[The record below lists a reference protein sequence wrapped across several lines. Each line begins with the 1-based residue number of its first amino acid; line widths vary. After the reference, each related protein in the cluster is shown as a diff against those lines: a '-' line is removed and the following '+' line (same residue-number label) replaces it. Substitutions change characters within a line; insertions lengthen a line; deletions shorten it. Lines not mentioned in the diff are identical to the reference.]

1 MRKRRQF
8 GRVGLSLVLGLVVLM
23 TACSTDWVG
32 EAEAIVS
39 VMIPATS
46 NIVALVAALQ
56 GKDVSAADLQMIQS
70 AGAQVGTDLQLIEAL
85 IAAYQKADDTARPG
99 ILEKIQSGIASV
111 QMNLQGLLQGLHI
124 KDAATQTKVTAV
136 VGILLAEVQSLE
148 ALVPVIKNE
157 ATAKIPTSRAQTA
170 REMEH
175 PRVPLSASEFV
186 SSYNST
192 LTAKTGNAAVD
203 RETAGLKIHLH
214 SSAARVVSGGLLK

>member
-1 MRKRRQF
+1 MTNSF
-8 GRVGLSLVLGLVVLM
+8 LRVGLSLVLCLVVLM

-46 NIVALVAALQ
+46 NVVALVAALQ
-56 GKDVSAADLQMIQS
+56 GKDVSAGDLQMIQS
-70 AGAQVGTDLQLIEAL
+70 AGSQVGTDLQLIEAL
-85 IAAYQKADDTARPG
+85 IAAYEKADETARPG

-136 VGILLAEVQSLE
+136 IGILLSEVQSLQ
-148 ALVPVIKNE
+148 ALIPLVKNQGPGIRGRGPG
-157 ATAKIPTSRAQTA
+157 KISV
-170 REMEH
+170 H
-175 PRVPLSASEFV
+175 LSASEFV
-186 SSYNST
+186 SSYNAT
-192 LTAKTGNAAVD
+192 LAAKTGSAAVD
-203 RETAGLKIHLH
+203 RLTEGLKIHLH

>member
-1 MRKRRQF
+1 MKRTF

-23 TACSTDWVG
+23 VACSADWVG

-46 NIVALVAALQ
+46 NTVALVVALQ
-56 GKDVSAADLQMIQS
+56 GKDVSAGDLKMIQS

-85 IAAYQKADDTARPG
+85 IAAYEKADDTARPG

-136 VGILLAEVQSLE
+136 IGILLSEVQALE
-148 ALVPVIKNE
+148 ALVPLVKNQGAE
-157 ATAKIPTSRAQTA
+157 IRGRGPETSI
-170 REMEH
+170 H
-175 PRVPLSASEFV
+175 LSASEFV
-186 SSYNST
+186 SSYNSS
-192 LTAKTGNAAVD
+192 LTARTGNAAVD
-203 RETAGLKIHLH
+203 RVSAGLKIHLH
-214 SSAARVVSGGLLK
+214 SSAARVVLGGLLK

>member
-1 MRKRRQF
+1 MSIDFAGGIVKRTV
-8 GRVGLSLVLGLVVLM
+8 GRAGLSLVLCLVVLM

-32 EAEAIVS
+32 QAEAIVS

-46 NIVALVAALQ
+46 NTVALVVALQ
-56 GKDVSAADLQMIQS
+56 GRDVSAGDLQMIQS

-85 IAAYQKADDTARPG
+85 IAAYEKADETARPG

-136 VGILLAEVQSLE
+136 IGILLAEVQSLE
-148 ALVPVIKNE
+148 ALIPLVKNQGLGIRGQGP
-157 ATAKIPTSRAQTA
+157 ASSSI
-170 REMEH
+170 H
-175 PRVPLSASEFV
+175 LSANEFV

-192 LTAKTGNAAVD
+192 LGAKTGSAAVD
-203 RETAGLKIHLH
+203 RVTGRLKIHLH
-214 SSAARVVSGGLLK
+214 SSAARVVSGGLAK